1 MTSRIMNDK
10 KKERQPK
17 LLAPYPSYIH
27 IYADKIRNGDI
38 IVGRYIKQGLRRFLD
53 DFENPELK
61 IDLAESNKRIRF
73 IQNECKL
80 YEAPFSGK
88 PFKLELFQK
97 AIIESIYAIKRWN
110 PEAQF
115 GAGGWVRKYQDV
127 LIVIA
132 RKNGKA
138 LDIETPIP
146 TPDGW
151 RKMKDLDVGDTVYAV
166 DGTPSKIMRVSDIK
180 YGHKCY
186 EVTFEDGEKIT
197 ADAEHIWTVQTKD
210 SRRCIKYRRENKLKR
225 RTTAAVKPNGD
236 LDITTEQMLA
246 DYKHTRR
253 DGKGTEYKYRVPMQ
267 SPLQHEAK
275 DLPIAPYALGLWLGD
290 GESEGGRICVSDEDL
305 PAEMEALREVGE
317 NPLKPHRD
325 KTVIRFS
332 ISMLAPR
339 LRELGL
345 INNKHIP
352 EIYLQSSVSQ
362 RYELLKGLMDTD
374 GTCSKA
380 GQCEFTQKS
389 RKVTAG
395 LVELLSSLGIK
406 STVHTKVPTCNGK
419 PCDMVY
425 RVQFFVSKEKPCFKL
440 ARKAARLKETLAARM
455 RYKSIV
461 DIKPVDS
468 VPVKCIGID
477 HPSHL
482 YLAGRHMTPTHN
494 TPLVSAIALSEF
506 MCGEMGTKIL
516 YGSNDFEQADLA
528 FSATDAMR
536 EESPSMAKRTRRN
549 QKGIFFGNPK
559 HRKTKGKFSYQ
570 NKGSIRKI
578 SAKGKNKE
586 GRNIKVGVIDEV
598 HEMEDDHLV
607 MPIQQALSTQD
618 EPLYFEI
625 TTEGFTEDGYLDH
638 RLAEAQKVLDGEMDR
653 PDWSIWWYSQ
663 DSEEEVWQDEQSW
676 QKSNPG
682 IGVIKKWS
690 YLRKQVE
697 EAKTNPSRRAF
708 VLAKD
713 FNIKQ
718 NSSAAWLDEATITNT
733 EMFDPESLR
742 GQYYIGGLDFAETTD
757 LCSARAMFENPET
770 HKKYTMQ
777 MYFIPESK
785 ADAILDDD
793 SQLNPERKNY
803 REWEKQG
810 LVVICPGAEV
820 DAELVAG
827 WFVALYEHY
836 GMMPYKIGYDNWH
849 SKDFQEIIADNF
861 GKEVLERIGM
871 DFMSLSGP
879 MRSLESDLGRNVLVY
894 NNNEIDRW
902 CLSNTGYKTNNIG
915 LIMPVKKYGTSKNR
929 IDGTLSDIICY
940 ATFNRYRSLYRDAQ
954 RMR

>member
-1 MTSRIMNDK
+1 MNSMTTSKARG
-10 KKERQPK
+10 ERKPR
-17 LLAPYPSYIH
+17 LLAPYPSYLH
-27 IYADKIRNGDI
+27 LYAEQIRSGKIIAGQR
-38 IVGRYIKQGLRRFLD
+38 IKQAVRRFLKDFD
-53 DFENPELK
+53 DPELR
-61 IDLAESNKRIRF
+61 IELSESDKRIRF
-73 IQNECKL
+73 IEHECKL
-80 YEAPFSGK
+80 YEAPFSGR

-97 AIIESIYAIKRWN
+97 AIIESIYAIKKWN
-110 PEAQF
+110 PEARF
-115 GAGGWVRKYQDV
+115 GKGGWVRKYQDV

-132 RKNGKA
+132 RKNGK
-138 LDIETPIP
+138 
-146 TPDGW
+146 
-151 RKMKDLDVGDTVYAV
+151 
-166 DGTPSKIMRVSDIK
+166 
-180 YGHKCY
+180 
-186 EVTFEDGEKIT
+186 
-197 ADAEHIWTVQTKD
+197 
-210 SRRCIKYRRENKLKR
+210 
-225 RTTAAVKPNGD
+225 
-236 LDITTEQMLA
+236 
-246 DYKHTRR
+246 
-253 DGKGTEYKYRVPMQ
+253 
-267 SPLQHEAK
+267 
-275 DLPIAPYALGLWLGD
+275 
-290 GESEGGRICVSDEDL
+290 
-305 PAEMEALREVGE
+305 
-317 NPLKPHRD
+317 
-325 KTVIRFS
+325 
-332 ISMLAPR
+332 
-339 LRELGL
+339 
-345 INNKHIP
+345 
-352 EIYLQSSVSQ
+352 
-362 RYELLKGLMDTD
+362 
-374 GTCSKA
+374 
-380 GQCEFTQKS
+380 
-389 RKVTAG
+389 
-395 LVELLSSLGIK
+395 
-406 STVHTKVPTCNGK
+406 
-419 PCDMVY
+419 
-425 RVQFFVSKEKPCFKL
+425 
-440 ARKAARLKETLAARM
+440 
-455 RYKSIV
+455 
-461 DIKPVDS
+461 
-468 VPVKCIGID
+468 
-477 HPSHL
+477 
-482 YLAGRHMTPTHN
+482 
-494 TPLVSAIALSEF
+494 TPLVAAVSLSEF

-559 HRKTKGKFSYQ
+559 HRKTKGKYSYQ

-586 GRNIKVGVIDEV
+586 GRNIKVGVVDEV

-638 RLAEAQKVLDGEMDR
+638 RLADAQKVLDGELDR
-653 PDWSIWWYSQ
+653 PDWAIWWYSQ
-663 DSEEEVWQDEQSW
+663 DSEEEVWQDESSW

-697 EAKTNPSRRAF
+697 EAKSNPSQRAF

-718 NSSAAWLDEATITNT
+718 NSSAAWLDEATITNPET
-733 EMFDPESLR
+733 FEPEMLR

-757 LCSARAMFENPET
+757 LCSARALFEDQQT
-770 HKKYTMQ
+770 KKKYTLQ
-777 MYFIPESK
+777 MYFIPEAK

-810 LVVICPGAEV
+810 FVVICPGAEV
-820 DAELVAG
+820 DAELVAD
-827 WFVALYEHY
+827 WFVDLYEHY

-879 MRSLESDLGRNVLVY
+879 MRSLESDLARNVLVY

-954 RMR
+954 KMR

>member
-1 MTSRIMNDK
+1 MSKAGRK
-10 KKERQPK
+10 KPDEKRPR
-17 LLAPYPSYIH
+17 LLAPYRSYLH
-27 IYADKIRNGDI
+27 LYDEKIKSGQ
-38 IVGRYIKQGLRRFLD
+38 IVAGTHIKQGIQRFLD
-53 DFENPELK
+53 DFDNPELR
-61 IDLAESNKRIRF
+61 IDLSESDKRIRF
-73 IQNECKL
+73 IENECKL
-80 YEAPFSGK
+80 YEAPFSGR
-88 PFKLELFQK
+88 PFRLELFQK
-97 AIIESIYAIKRWN
+97 AIIESIYAIKKWN
-110 PEAQF
+110 PEANF
-115 GAGGWVRKYQDV
+115 GKGGWVRKYQDV
-127 LIVIA
+127 LILIA
-132 RKNGKA
+132 RKNGK
-138 LDIETPIP
+138 
-146 TPDGW
+146 
-151 RKMKDLDVGDTVYAV
+151 
-166 DGTPSKIMRVSDIK
+166 
-180 YGHKCY
+180 
-186 EVTFEDGEKIT
+186 
-197 ADAEHIWTVQTKD
+197 
-210 SRRCIKYRRENKLKR
+210 
-225 RTTAAVKPNGD
+225 
-236 LDITTEQMLA
+236 
-246 DYKHTRR
+246 
-253 DGKGTEYKYRVPMQ
+253 
-267 SPLQHEAK
+267 
-275 DLPIAPYALGLWLGD
+275 
-290 GESEGGRICVSDEDL
+290 
-305 PAEMEALREVGE
+305 
-317 NPLKPHRD
+317 
-325 KTVIRFS
+325 
-332 ISMLAPR
+332 
-339 LRELGL
+339 
-345 INNKHIP
+345 
-352 EIYLQSSVSQ
+352 
-362 RYELLKGLMDTD
+362 
-374 GTCSKA
+374 
-380 GQCEFTQKS
+380 
-389 RKVTAG
+389 
-395 LVELLSSLGIK
+395 
-406 STVHTKVPTCNGK
+406 
-419 PCDMVY
+419 
-425 RVQFFVSKEKPCFKL
+425 
-440 ARKAARLKETLAARM
+440 
-455 RYKSIV
+455 
-461 DIKPVDS
+461 
-468 VPVKCIGID
+468 
-477 HPSHL
+477 
-482 YLAGRHMTPTHN
+482 
-494 TPLVSAIALSEF
+494 TPLVAAISLSEF

-559 HRKTKGKFSYQ
+559 HRKTKGKYSYQ

-578 SAKGKNKE
+578 SANGKNKE
-586 GRNIKVGVIDEV
+586 GRNIKVGVVDEV
-598 HEMEDDHLV
+598 HEMEDDHLI

-638 RLAEAQKVLDGEMDR
+638 RLADAQKVLDGELDR
-653 PDWSIWWYSQ
+653 PDWAIWWYSQ
-663 DSEEEVWQDEQSW
+663 DSEEEVWQDEKSW

-697 EAKTNPSRRAF
+697 EAKSNPSQRAF

-718 NSSAAWLDEATITNT
+718 NSSAAWLDEATIVNAET
-733 EMFDPESLR
+733 FDPEMLR

-757 LCSARAMFENPET
+757 LCSARALFEDQQT
-770 HKKYTMQ
+770 KKKYTLQ
-777 MYFIPESK
+777 MYFIPEAK

-827 WFVALYEHY
+827 WFVDLYEHY

-954 RMR
+954 KMR

>member
-1 MTSRIMNDK
+1 MSKPRGEKSDK
-10 KKERQPK
+10 KRPR
-17 LLAPYPSYIH
+17 LLAPYRSYLH
-27 IYADKIRNGDI
+27 LYAEKIKSGQI
-38 IVGRYIKQGLRRFLD
+38 IAGTHIKQGVRRFLNDFD
-53 DFENPELK
+53 DPELR
-61 IDLAESNKRIRF
+61 IDLSESDKRIRF
-73 IQNECKL
+73 IENECKL
-80 YEAPFSGK
+80 YEAPFSGR
-88 PFKLELFQK
+88 PFRLELFQK
-97 AIIESIYAIKRWN
+97 AIIESIYAIKKWN
-110 PEAQF
+110 PEANF
-115 GAGGWVRKYQDV
+115 GKGGWVRKYQDV
-127 LIVIA
+127 LILIA
-132 RKNGKA
+132 RKNGK
-138 LDIETPIP
+138 
-146 TPDGW
+146 
-151 RKMKDLDVGDTVYAV
+151 
-166 DGTPSKIMRVSDIK
+166 
-180 YGHKCY
+180 
-186 EVTFEDGEKIT
+186 
-197 ADAEHIWTVQTKD
+197 
-210 SRRCIKYRRENKLKR
+210 
-225 RTTAAVKPNGD
+225 
-236 LDITTEQMLA
+236 
-246 DYKHTRR
+246 
-253 DGKGTEYKYRVPMQ
+253 
-267 SPLQHEAK
+267 
-275 DLPIAPYALGLWLGD
+275 
-290 GESEGGRICVSDEDL
+290 
-305 PAEMEALREVGE
+305 
-317 NPLKPHRD
+317 
-325 KTVIRFS
+325 
-332 ISMLAPR
+332 
-339 LRELGL
+339 
-345 INNKHIP
+345 
-352 EIYLQSSVSQ
+352 
-362 RYELLKGLMDTD
+362 
-374 GTCSKA
+374 
-380 GQCEFTQKS
+380 
-389 RKVTAG
+389 
-395 LVELLSSLGIK
+395 
-406 STVHTKVPTCNGK
+406 
-419 PCDMVY
+419 
-425 RVQFFVSKEKPCFKL
+425 
-440 ARKAARLKETLAARM
+440 
-455 RYKSIV
+455 
-461 DIKPVDS
+461 
-468 VPVKCIGID
+468 
-477 HPSHL
+477 
-482 YLAGRHMTPTHN
+482 
-494 TPLVSAIALSEF
+494 TPLVAAISLSEF

-559 HRKTKGKFSYQ
+559 HRKTKGKYSYQ

-578 SAKGKNKE
+578 SANGKNKE
-586 GRNIKVGVIDEV
+586 GRNIKVGVVDEV
-598 HEMEDDHLV
+598 HEMEDDHLI

-638 RLAEAQKVLDGEMDR
+638 RLADAQKVLDGELDR
-653 PDWSIWWYSQ
+653 PDWAIWWYSQ
-663 DSEEEVWQDEQSW
+663 DSEEEVWQDEKSW

-697 EAKTNPSRRAF
+697 EAKSNPSQRAF

-718 NSSAAWLDEATITNT
+718 NSSAAWLDEATIINT
-733 EMFDPESLR
+733 ETFNPETLR

-757 LCSARAMFENPET
+757 LCSARALFEDQQT
-770 HKKYTMQ
+770 KKKYTLQ
-777 MYFIPESK
+777 MYFIPEAK

-827 WFVALYEHY
+827 WFVDLYEHY

-954 RMR
+954 KMR

>member
-1 MTSRIMNDK
+1 MSKPDK
-10 KKERQPK
+10 KRPR
-17 LLAPYPSYIH
+17 LLAPYRSYLH
-27 IYADKIRNGDI
+27 LYAEKIKSGQI
-38 IVGRYIKQGLRRFLD
+38 IAGTHIKQGIRRFLD
-53 DFENPELK
+53 DFDNPELR
-61 IDLAESNKRIRF
+61 IDLSESDKRIRF
-73 IQNECKL
+73 IENECKL
-80 YEAPFSGK
+80 YEAPFSGR
-88 PFKLELFQK
+88 PFRLELFQK
-97 AIIESIYAIKRWN
+97 AIIESIYAIKKWN
-110 PEAQF
+110 PEANF
-115 GAGGWVRKYQDV
+115 GKGGWARKYQNV
-127 LIVIA
+127 LILMT
-132 RKNGKA
+132 RKNGK
-138 LDIETPIP
+138 
-146 TPDGW
+146 
-151 RKMKDLDVGDTVYAV
+151 
-166 DGTPSKIMRVSDIK
+166 
-180 YGHKCY
+180 
-186 EVTFEDGEKIT
+186 
-197 ADAEHIWTVQTKD
+197 
-210 SRRCIKYRRENKLKR
+210 
-225 RTTAAVKPNGD
+225 
-236 LDITTEQMLA
+236 
-246 DYKHTRR
+246 
-253 DGKGTEYKYRVPMQ
+253 
-267 SPLQHEAK
+267 
-275 DLPIAPYALGLWLGD
+275 
-290 GESEGGRICVSDEDL
+290 
-305 PAEMEALREVGE
+305 
-317 NPLKPHRD
+317 
-325 KTVIRFS
+325 
-332 ISMLAPR
+332 
-339 LRELGL
+339 
-345 INNKHIP
+345 
-352 EIYLQSSVSQ
+352 
-362 RYELLKGLMDTD
+362 
-374 GTCSKA
+374 
-380 GQCEFTQKS
+380 
-389 RKVTAG
+389 
-395 LVELLSSLGIK
+395 
-406 STVHTKVPTCNGK
+406 
-419 PCDMVY
+419 
-425 RVQFFVSKEKPCFKL
+425 
-440 ARKAARLKETLAARM
+440 
-455 RYKSIV
+455 
-461 DIKPVDS
+461 
-468 VPVKCIGID
+468 
-477 HPSHL
+477 
-482 YLAGRHMTPTHN
+482 
-494 TPLVSAIALSEF
+494 TPLVAAISLSEF

-559 HRKTKGKFSYQ
+559 HRKTKGKYSYQ

-578 SAKGKNKE
+578 SANGKNKE
-586 GRNIKVGVIDEV
+586 GRNIKVGVVDEV
-598 HEMEDDHLV
+598 HEMEDDHLI

-638 RLAEAQKVLDGEMDR
+638 RLADAQKVLDGELDR
-653 PDWSIWWYSQ
+653 PDWAIWWYSQ
-663 DSEEEVWQDEQSW
+663 DSEEEVWQDEKSW

-697 EAKTNPSRRAF
+697 EAKSNPSQRAF

-718 NSSAAWLDEATITNT
+718 NSSAAWLDEATIANT
-733 EMFDPESLR
+733 ETFDPEMLR

-757 LCSARAMFENPET
+757 LCSARALFEDQQT
-770 HKKYTMQ
+770 KKKYTLQ
-777 MYFIPESK
+777 MYFIPEAK

-827 WFVALYEHY
+827 WFVDLYEHY

-954 RMR
+954 KMR

>member
-1 MTSRIMNDK
+1 MNSMTTSKARG
-10 KKERQPK
+10 ERKPR
-17 LLAPYPSYIH
+17 LLAPYPSYLH
-27 IYADKIRNGDI
+27 LYAEQIRSGKIIAGQR
-38 IVGRYIKQGLRRFLD
+38 IKQAVRRFLKDFD
-53 DFENPELK
+53 DPELR
-61 IDLAESNKRIRF
+61 IELSESDKRIRF
-73 IQNECKL
+73 IEHECKL
-80 YEAPFSGK
+80 YEAPFSGR

-97 AIIESIYAIKRWN
+97 AIIESIYAIKKWN
-110 PEAQF
+110 PEARF
-115 GAGGWVRKYQDV
+115 GKGGWVRKYQDV

-132 RKNGKA
+132 RKNGK
-138 LDIETPIP
+138 
-146 TPDGW
+146 
-151 RKMKDLDVGDTVYAV
+151 
-166 DGTPSKIMRVSDIK
+166 
-180 YGHKCY
+180 
-186 EVTFEDGEKIT
+186 
-197 ADAEHIWTVQTKD
+197 
-210 SRRCIKYRRENKLKR
+210 
-225 RTTAAVKPNGD
+225 
-236 LDITTEQMLA
+236 
-246 DYKHTRR
+246 
-253 DGKGTEYKYRVPMQ
+253 
-267 SPLQHEAK
+267 
-275 DLPIAPYALGLWLGD
+275 
-290 GESEGGRICVSDEDL
+290 
-305 PAEMEALREVGE
+305 
-317 NPLKPHRD
+317 
-325 KTVIRFS
+325 
-332 ISMLAPR
+332 
-339 LRELGL
+339 
-345 INNKHIP
+345 
-352 EIYLQSSVSQ
+352 
-362 RYELLKGLMDTD
+362 
-374 GTCSKA
+374 
-380 GQCEFTQKS
+380 
-389 RKVTAG
+389 
-395 LVELLSSLGIK
+395 
-406 STVHTKVPTCNGK
+406 
-419 PCDMVY
+419 
-425 RVQFFVSKEKPCFKL
+425 
-440 ARKAARLKETLAARM
+440 
-455 RYKSIV
+455 
-461 DIKPVDS
+461 
-468 VPVKCIGID
+468 
-477 HPSHL
+477 
-482 YLAGRHMTPTHN
+482 
-494 TPLVSAIALSEF
+494 TPLVAAVSLSEF

-559 HRKTKGKFSYQ
+559 HRKTKGKYSYQ

-586 GRNIKVGVIDEV
+586 GRNIKVGVVDEV

-638 RLAEAQKVLDGEMDR
+638 RLADAQKVLDGELDR
-653 PDWSIWWYSQ
+653 PDWAIWWYSQ
-663 DSEEEVWQDEQSW
+663 DSEEEVWQDESSW

-697 EAKTNPSRRAF
+697 EAKSNPSQRAF

-718 NSSAAWLDEATITNT
+718 NSSAAWLDEATITNPET
-733 EMFDPESLR
+733 FEPEMLR

-757 LCSARAMFENPET
+757 LCSARALFEDQQT
-770 HKKYTMQ
+770 KKKYTLQ
-777 MYFIPESK
+777 MYFIPEAK

-810 LVVICPGAEV
+810 FVVICPGAEV

-827 WFVALYEHY
+827 WFVDLYEHY

-879 MRSLESDLGRNVLVY
+879 MRSLESDLARSVLVY

-954 RMR
+954 KMR

>member
-1 MTSRIMNDK
+1 MSKPRDGKPDK
-10 KKERQPK
+10 KRPR
-17 LLAPYPSYIH
+17 LLAPYRSYLH
-27 IYADKIRNGDI
+27 LYAEKIKSGQI
-38 IVGRYIKQGLRRFLD
+38 IAGTHIKQGIRRFLD
-53 DFENPELK
+53 DFDNPELR
-61 IDLAESNKRIRF
+61 IDLSESDKRIRF
-73 IQNECKL
+73 IEHECKL
-80 YEAPFSGK
+80 YEAPFSGR
-88 PFKLELFQK
+88 PFRLELFQK
-97 AIIESIYAIKRWN
+97 AIIESIYAIKKWN
-110 PEAQF
+110 PEANF
-115 GAGGWVRKYQDV
+115 GKGGWVRKYQDV
-127 LIVIA
+127 LILIA
-132 RKNGKA
+132 RKNGK
-138 LDIETPIP
+138 
-146 TPDGW
+146 
-151 RKMKDLDVGDTVYAV
+151 
-166 DGTPSKIMRVSDIK
+166 
-180 YGHKCY
+180 
-186 EVTFEDGEKIT
+186 
-197 ADAEHIWTVQTKD
+197 
-210 SRRCIKYRRENKLKR
+210 
-225 RTTAAVKPNGD
+225 
-236 LDITTEQMLA
+236 
-246 DYKHTRR
+246 
-253 DGKGTEYKYRVPMQ
+253 
-267 SPLQHEAK
+267 
-275 DLPIAPYALGLWLGD
+275 
-290 GESEGGRICVSDEDL
+290 
-305 PAEMEALREVGE
+305 
-317 NPLKPHRD
+317 
-325 KTVIRFS
+325 
-332 ISMLAPR
+332 
-339 LRELGL
+339 
-345 INNKHIP
+345 
-352 EIYLQSSVSQ
+352 
-362 RYELLKGLMDTD
+362 
-374 GTCSKA
+374 
-380 GQCEFTQKS
+380 
-389 RKVTAG
+389 
-395 LVELLSSLGIK
+395 
-406 STVHTKVPTCNGK
+406 
-419 PCDMVY
+419 
-425 RVQFFVSKEKPCFKL
+425 
-440 ARKAARLKETLAARM
+440 
-455 RYKSIV
+455 
-461 DIKPVDS
+461 
-468 VPVKCIGID
+468 
-477 HPSHL
+477 
-482 YLAGRHMTPTHN
+482 
-494 TPLVSAIALSEF
+494 TPLVAAISLSEF

-559 HRKTKGKFSYQ
+559 HRKTKGKYSYQ

-578 SAKGKNKE
+578 SANGKNKE
-586 GRNIKVGVIDEV
+586 GRNIKVGVVDEV
-598 HEMEDDHLV
+598 HEMEDDHLI

-638 RLAEAQKVLDGEMDR
+638 RLADAQKVLDGELDR
-653 PDWSIWWYSQ
+653 PDWAIWWYSQ
-663 DSEEEVWQDEQSW
+663 DSEEEVWQDERSW

-697 EAKTNPSRRAF
+697 EAKSNPSQRAF

-718 NSSAAWLDEATITNT
+718 NSSAAWLDEATIANT
-733 EMFDPESLR
+733 ETFDPEMLR

-757 LCSARAMFENPET
+757 LCSARALFEDQQT
-770 HKKYTMQ
+770 RKKYTLQ
-777 MYFIPESK
+777 MYFIPEAK

-827 WFVALYEHY
+827 WFVDLYEHY

-954 RMR
+954 KMR

>member
-1 MTSRIMNDK
+1 MSKPRGK
-10 KKERQPK
+10 KPDEKRPR
-17 LLAPYPSYIH
+17 LLAPYRSYLH
-27 IYADKIRNGDI
+27 LYAEKIKSGK
-38 IVGRYIKQGLRRFLD
+38 IVAGTHIKQGIRRFLD
-53 DFENPELK
+53 DFDNPELR
-61 IDLAESNKRIRF
+61 IDLSESDKRIRF
-73 IQNECKL
+73 IEHECKL
-80 YEAPFSGK
+80 YEAPFSGR

-97 AIIESIYAIKRWN
+97 AIIESIYAIKKWN
-110 PEAQF
+110 PEANF
-115 GAGGWVRKYQDV
+115 GKGGWVRKYQDV
-127 LIVIA
+127 LILIA
-132 RKNGKA
+132 RKNGK
-138 LDIETPIP
+138 
-146 TPDGW
+146 
-151 RKMKDLDVGDTVYAV
+151 
-166 DGTPSKIMRVSDIK
+166 
-180 YGHKCY
+180 
-186 EVTFEDGEKIT
+186 
-197 ADAEHIWTVQTKD
+197 
-210 SRRCIKYRRENKLKR
+210 
-225 RTTAAVKPNGD
+225 
-236 LDITTEQMLA
+236 
-246 DYKHTRR
+246 
-253 DGKGTEYKYRVPMQ
+253 
-267 SPLQHEAK
+267 
-275 DLPIAPYALGLWLGD
+275 
-290 GESEGGRICVSDEDL
+290 
-305 PAEMEALREVGE
+305 
-317 NPLKPHRD
+317 
-325 KTVIRFS
+325 
-332 ISMLAPR
+332 
-339 LRELGL
+339 
-345 INNKHIP
+345 
-352 EIYLQSSVSQ
+352 
-362 RYELLKGLMDTD
+362 
-374 GTCSKA
+374 
-380 GQCEFTQKS
+380 
-389 RKVTAG
+389 
-395 LVELLSSLGIK
+395 
-406 STVHTKVPTCNGK
+406 
-419 PCDMVY
+419 
-425 RVQFFVSKEKPCFKL
+425 
-440 ARKAARLKETLAARM
+440 
-455 RYKSIV
+455 
-461 DIKPVDS
+461 
-468 VPVKCIGID
+468 
-477 HPSHL
+477 
-482 YLAGRHMTPTHN
+482 
-494 TPLVSAIALSEF
+494 TPLVAAISLSEF

-559 HRKTKGKFSYQ
+559 HRKTKGKYSYQ

-578 SAKGKNKE
+578 SANGKNKE
-586 GRNIKVGVIDEV
+586 GRNIKVGVVDEV
-598 HEMEDDHLV
+598 HEMEDDHLI

-638 RLAEAQKVLDGEMDR
+638 RLADAQKVLDGELDR
-653 PDWSIWWYSQ
+653 PDWAIWWYSQ
-663 DSEEEVWQDEQSW
+663 DSEEEVWQDEKSW

-697 EAKTNPSRRAF
+697 EAKSNPSQRAF

-733 EMFDPESLR
+733 EIFDPEMLR

-757 LCSARAMFENPET
+757 LCSARALFEDPQT
-770 HKKYTMQ
+770 KKKYTLQ
-777 MYFIPESK
+777 MYFIPEAK

-827 WFVALYEHY
+827 WFVDLYEHY

-861 GKEVLERIGM
+861 GREVLERIGM

-954 RMR
+954 KMR

>member
-1 MTSRIMNDK
+1 MSKPRGEKPDK
-10 KKERQPK
+10 KRPR
-17 LLAPYPSYIH
+17 LLAPYRSYLH
-27 IYADKIRNGDI
+27 LYAEKIKSGQI
-38 IVGRYIKQGLRRFLD
+38 IAGTHIKQGVRRFLN
-53 DFENPELK
+53 DFDNPELR
-61 IDLAESNKRIRF
+61 IDLSESDKRIRF
-73 IQNECKL
+73 IEHECKL
-80 YEAPFSGK
+80 YEAPFSGR
-88 PFKLELFQK
+88 PFRLELFQK
-97 AIIESIYAIKRWN
+97 AIIESIYAIKKWN
-110 PEAQF
+110 PEANF
-115 GAGGWVRKYQDV
+115 GKGGWVRKYQDV
-127 LIVIA
+127 LILIA
-132 RKNGKA
+132 RKNGK
-138 LDIETPIP
+138 
-146 TPDGW
+146 
-151 RKMKDLDVGDTVYAV
+151 
-166 DGTPSKIMRVSDIK
+166 
-180 YGHKCY
+180 
-186 EVTFEDGEKIT
+186 
-197 ADAEHIWTVQTKD
+197 
-210 SRRCIKYRRENKLKR
+210 
-225 RTTAAVKPNGD
+225 
-236 LDITTEQMLA
+236 
-246 DYKHTRR
+246 
-253 DGKGTEYKYRVPMQ
+253 
-267 SPLQHEAK
+267 
-275 DLPIAPYALGLWLGD
+275 
-290 GESEGGRICVSDEDL
+290 
-305 PAEMEALREVGE
+305 
-317 NPLKPHRD
+317 
-325 KTVIRFS
+325 
-332 ISMLAPR
+332 
-339 LRELGL
+339 
-345 INNKHIP
+345 
-352 EIYLQSSVSQ
+352 
-362 RYELLKGLMDTD
+362 
-374 GTCSKA
+374 
-380 GQCEFTQKS
+380 
-389 RKVTAG
+389 
-395 LVELLSSLGIK
+395 
-406 STVHTKVPTCNGK
+406 
-419 PCDMVY
+419 
-425 RVQFFVSKEKPCFKL
+425 
-440 ARKAARLKETLAARM
+440 
-455 RYKSIV
+455 
-461 DIKPVDS
+461 
-468 VPVKCIGID
+468 
-477 HPSHL
+477 
-482 YLAGRHMTPTHN
+482 
-494 TPLVSAIALSEF
+494 TPLVAAISLSEF

-559 HRKTKGKFSYQ
+559 HRKTKGKYSYQ

-578 SAKGKNKE
+578 SANGKNKE
-586 GRNIKVGVIDEV
+586 GRNIKVGVVDEV
-598 HEMEDDHLV
+598 HEMEDDHLI

-638 RLAEAQKVLDGEMDR
+638 RLADAQKVLDGELDR
-653 PDWSIWWYSQ
+653 PDWAIWWYSQ
-663 DSEEEVWQDEQSW
+663 DSEEEVWQDEKSW

-697 EAKTNPSRRAF
+697 EAKSNPSQRAF

-718 NSSAAWLDEATITNT
+718 NSSAAWLDEATIANT
-733 EMFDPESLR
+733 ETFDPEMLR

-757 LCSARAMFENPET
+757 LCSARALFEDQQT
-770 HKKYTMQ
+770 RKKYTLQ
-777 MYFIPESK
+777 MYFIPEAK

-827 WFVALYEHY
+827 WFVGLYEHY

-954 RMR
+954 KMR

>member
-1 MTSRIMNDK
+1 MSKPRGEKPEK
-10 KKERQPK
+10 KLPR
-17 LLAPYPSYIH
+17 LLAPYRSYLH
-27 IYADKIRNGDI
+27 LYAEKIKSGQ
-38 IVGRYIKQGLRRFLD
+38 IVAGTHIKQGIRRFLNDFD
-53 DFENPELK
+53 DPELR
-61 IDLAESNKRIRF
+61 IDLSESDKRIRF
-73 IQNECKL
+73 IENECKL
-80 YEAPFSGK
+80 YEAPFSGR
-88 PFKLELFQK
+88 PFRLELFQK
-97 AIIESIYAIKRWN
+97 AIIESIYAIKKWN
-110 PEAQF
+110 PEANF
-115 GAGGWVRKYQDV
+115 GKGGWVRKYQDV
-127 LIVIA
+127 LILIA
-132 RKNGKA
+132 RKNGK
-138 LDIETPIP
+138 
-146 TPDGW
+146 
-151 RKMKDLDVGDTVYAV
+151 
-166 DGTPSKIMRVSDIK
+166 
-180 YGHKCY
+180 
-186 EVTFEDGEKIT
+186 
-197 ADAEHIWTVQTKD
+197 
-210 SRRCIKYRRENKLKR
+210 
-225 RTTAAVKPNGD
+225 
-236 LDITTEQMLA
+236 
-246 DYKHTRR
+246 
-253 DGKGTEYKYRVPMQ
+253 
-267 SPLQHEAK
+267 
-275 DLPIAPYALGLWLGD
+275 
-290 GESEGGRICVSDEDL
+290 
-305 PAEMEALREVGE
+305 
-317 NPLKPHRD
+317 
-325 KTVIRFS
+325 
-332 ISMLAPR
+332 
-339 LRELGL
+339 
-345 INNKHIP
+345 
-352 EIYLQSSVSQ
+352 
-362 RYELLKGLMDTD
+362 
-374 GTCSKA
+374 
-380 GQCEFTQKS
+380 
-389 RKVTAG
+389 
-395 LVELLSSLGIK
+395 
-406 STVHTKVPTCNGK
+406 
-419 PCDMVY
+419 
-425 RVQFFVSKEKPCFKL
+425 
-440 ARKAARLKETLAARM
+440 
-455 RYKSIV
+455 
-461 DIKPVDS
+461 
-468 VPVKCIGID
+468 
-477 HPSHL
+477 
-482 YLAGRHMTPTHN
+482 
-494 TPLVSAIALSEF
+494 TPLVAAISLSEF

-559 HRKTKGKFSYQ
+559 HRKTKGKYSYQ

-578 SAKGKNKE
+578 SANGKNKE
-586 GRNIKVGVIDEV
+586 GRNIKVGVVDEV
-598 HEMEDDHLV
+598 HEMEDDHLI

-638 RLAEAQKVLDGEMDR
+638 RLADAQKVLDGELDR
-653 PDWSIWWYSQ
+653 PDWAIWWYSQ
-663 DSEEEVWQDEQSW
+663 DSEEEVWQDERSW

-697 EAKTNPSRRAF
+697 EAKSNPSQRAF

-718 NSSAAWLDEATITNT
+718 NSSAAWLDEATIANT
-733 EMFDPESLR
+733 ETFDPEMLR

-757 LCSARAMFENPET
+757 LCSARALFEDQQT
-770 HKKYTMQ
+770 RKKYTLQ
-777 MYFIPESK
+777 MYFIPEAK

-827 WFVALYEHY
+827 WFVDLYEHY

-954 RMR
+954 KMR

>member
-1 MTSRIMNDK
+1 MSKAGRK
-10 KKERQPK
+10 KPDEKRPR
-17 LLAPYPSYIH
+17 LLAPYRSYLH
-27 IYADKIRNGDI
+27 LYDEKIKSGQ
-38 IVGRYIKQGLRRFLD
+38 IVAGTHIKQGIQRFLD
-53 DFENPELK
+53 DFDNPELR
-61 IDLAESNKRIRF
+61 IDLSESDKRIRF
-73 IQNECKL
+73 IENECKL
-80 YEAPFSGK
+80 YEAPFSGR
-88 PFKLELFQK
+88 PFRLELFQK
-97 AIIESIYAIKRWN
+97 AIIESIYAIKKWN
-110 PEAQF
+110 PEANF
-115 GAGGWVRKYQDV
+115 GKGGWVRKYQDV
-127 LIVIA
+127 LILIA
-132 RKNGKA
+132 RKNGK
-138 LDIETPIP
+138 
-146 TPDGW
+146 
-151 RKMKDLDVGDTVYAV
+151 
-166 DGTPSKIMRVSDIK
+166 
-180 YGHKCY
+180 
-186 EVTFEDGEKIT
+186 
-197 ADAEHIWTVQTKD
+197 
-210 SRRCIKYRRENKLKR
+210 
-225 RTTAAVKPNGD
+225 
-236 LDITTEQMLA
+236 
-246 DYKHTRR
+246 
-253 DGKGTEYKYRVPMQ
+253 
-267 SPLQHEAK
+267 
-275 DLPIAPYALGLWLGD
+275 
-290 GESEGGRICVSDEDL
+290 
-305 PAEMEALREVGE
+305 
-317 NPLKPHRD
+317 
-325 KTVIRFS
+325 
-332 ISMLAPR
+332 
-339 LRELGL
+339 
-345 INNKHIP
+345 
-352 EIYLQSSVSQ
+352 
-362 RYELLKGLMDTD
+362 
-374 GTCSKA
+374 
-380 GQCEFTQKS
+380 
-389 RKVTAG
+389 
-395 LVELLSSLGIK
+395 
-406 STVHTKVPTCNGK
+406 
-419 PCDMVY
+419 
-425 RVQFFVSKEKPCFKL
+425 
-440 ARKAARLKETLAARM
+440 
-455 RYKSIV
+455 
-461 DIKPVDS
+461 
-468 VPVKCIGID
+468 
-477 HPSHL
+477 
-482 YLAGRHMTPTHN
+482 
-494 TPLVSAIALSEF
+494 TPLVAAISLSEF

-559 HRKTKGKFSYQ
+559 HRKTKGKYSYQ

-578 SAKGKNKE
+578 SANGKNKE
-586 GRNIKVGVIDEV
+586 GRNIKVGVVDEV
-598 HEMEDDHLV
+598 HEMEDDHLI

-638 RLAEAQKVLDGEMDR
+638 RLADAQKVLDGELDR
-653 PDWSIWWYSQ
+653 PDWAIWWYSQ
-663 DSEEEVWQDEQSW
+663 DSEEEVWQDEKSW

-697 EAKTNPSRRAF
+697 EAKSNPSQRAF

-718 NSSAAWLDEATITNT
+718 NSSAAWLDEATIANT
-733 EMFDPESLR
+733 ETFDPEMLR

-757 LCSARAMFENPET
+757 LCSARALFEDQQT
-770 HKKYTMQ
+770 KKKYTLQ
-777 MYFIPESK
+777 MYFIPEAK

-827 WFVALYEHY
+827 WFVDLYEHY

-954 RMR
+954 KMR

>member
-1 MTSRIMNDK
+1 MTMMTSTSMSKPRDGKLDK
-10 KKERQPK
+10 KRPR
-17 LLAPYPSYIH
+17 LLAPYRSYLH
-27 IYADKIRNGDI
+27 LYAEKIKSGQI
-38 IVGRYIKQGLRRFLD
+38 IAGTHIKQGIRRFLNDFD
-53 DFENPELK
+53 DPELR
-61 IDLAESNKRIRF
+61 IDLSESDKRIRF
-73 IQNECKL
+73 IEHECKL
-80 YEAPFSGK
+80 YEAPFSGR
-88 PFKLELFQK
+88 PFRLELFQK
-97 AIIESIYAIKRWN
+97 AIIESIYAIKKWN
-110 PEAQF
+110 PEANF
-115 GAGGWVRKYQDV
+115 GKGGWVRKYQDV
-127 LIVIA
+127 LILIA
-132 RKNGKA
+132 RKNGK
-138 LDIETPIP
+138 
-146 TPDGW
+146 
-151 RKMKDLDVGDTVYAV
+151 
-166 DGTPSKIMRVSDIK
+166 
-180 YGHKCY
+180 
-186 EVTFEDGEKIT
+186 
-197 ADAEHIWTVQTKD
+197 
-210 SRRCIKYRRENKLKR
+210 
-225 RTTAAVKPNGD
+225 
-236 LDITTEQMLA
+236 
-246 DYKHTRR
+246 
-253 DGKGTEYKYRVPMQ
+253 
-267 SPLQHEAK
+267 
-275 DLPIAPYALGLWLGD
+275 
-290 GESEGGRICVSDEDL
+290 
-305 PAEMEALREVGE
+305 
-317 NPLKPHRD
+317 
-325 KTVIRFS
+325 
-332 ISMLAPR
+332 
-339 LRELGL
+339 
-345 INNKHIP
+345 
-352 EIYLQSSVSQ
+352 
-362 RYELLKGLMDTD
+362 
-374 GTCSKA
+374 
-380 GQCEFTQKS
+380 
-389 RKVTAG
+389 
-395 LVELLSSLGIK
+395 
-406 STVHTKVPTCNGK
+406 
-419 PCDMVY
+419 
-425 RVQFFVSKEKPCFKL
+425 
-440 ARKAARLKETLAARM
+440 
-455 RYKSIV
+455 
-461 DIKPVDS
+461 
-468 VPVKCIGID
+468 
-477 HPSHL
+477 
-482 YLAGRHMTPTHN
+482 
-494 TPLVSAIALSEF
+494 TPLVAAISLSEF

-559 HRKTKGKFSYQ
+559 HRKTKGKYSYQ

-578 SAKGKNKE
+578 SANGKNKE
-586 GRNIKVGVIDEV
+586 GRNIKVGVVDEV
-598 HEMEDDHLV
+598 HEMEDDHLI

-638 RLAEAQKVLDGEMDR
+638 RLADAQKVLDGELDR
-653 PDWSIWWYSQ
+653 PDWAIWWYSQ
-663 DSEEEVWQDEQSW
+663 DSEEEVWQDERSW

-697 EAKTNPSRRAF
+697 EAKSNPSQRAF

-718 NSSAAWLDEATITNT
+718 NSSAAWLDEATIANT
-733 EMFDPESLR
+733 ETFDPETLR

-757 LCSARAMFENPET
+757 LCSARALFEDQQT
-770 HKKYTMQ
+770 RKKYTLQ
-777 MYFIPESK
+777 MYFIPEAK

-827 WFVALYEHY
+827 WFVDLYEHY

-954 RMR
+954 KMR

>member
-1 MTSRIMNDK
+1 MNSMTTSKARGEK
-10 KKERQPK
+10 RPR
-17 LLAPYPSYIH
+17 LLAPYPSYLH
-27 IYADKIRNGDI
+27 LYAEQIRSGKIIAGQR
-38 IVGRYIKQGLRRFLD
+38 IKQAVRRFLKDFD
-53 DFENPELK
+53 DPELR
-61 IDLAESNKRIRF
+61 IELSESNKRIRF
-73 IQNECKL
+73 IEHECKL
-80 YEAPFSGK
+80 YEAPFSGR

-97 AIIESIYAIKRWN
+97 AIIESIYAIKKWN
-110 PEAQF
+110 PEASF
-115 GAGGWVRKYQDV
+115 GKGGWVRKYQDV

-132 RKNGKA
+132 RKNGK
-138 LDIETPIP
+138 
-146 TPDGW
+146 
-151 RKMKDLDVGDTVYAV
+151 
-166 DGTPSKIMRVSDIK
+166 
-180 YGHKCY
+180 
-186 EVTFEDGEKIT
+186 
-197 ADAEHIWTVQTKD
+197 
-210 SRRCIKYRRENKLKR
+210 
-225 RTTAAVKPNGD
+225 
-236 LDITTEQMLA
+236 
-246 DYKHTRR
+246 
-253 DGKGTEYKYRVPMQ
+253 
-267 SPLQHEAK
+267 
-275 DLPIAPYALGLWLGD
+275 
-290 GESEGGRICVSDEDL
+290 
-305 PAEMEALREVGE
+305 
-317 NPLKPHRD
+317 
-325 KTVIRFS
+325 
-332 ISMLAPR
+332 
-339 LRELGL
+339 
-345 INNKHIP
+345 
-352 EIYLQSSVSQ
+352 
-362 RYELLKGLMDTD
+362 
-374 GTCSKA
+374 
-380 GQCEFTQKS
+380 
-389 RKVTAG
+389 
-395 LVELLSSLGIK
+395 
-406 STVHTKVPTCNGK
+406 
-419 PCDMVY
+419 
-425 RVQFFVSKEKPCFKL
+425 
-440 ARKAARLKETLAARM
+440 
-455 RYKSIV
+455 
-461 DIKPVDS
+461 
-468 VPVKCIGID
+468 
-477 HPSHL
+477 
-482 YLAGRHMTPTHN
+482 
-494 TPLVSAIALSEF
+494 TPLVAAVSLSEF

-559 HRKTKGKFSYQ
+559 HRKTKGKYSYQ

-586 GRNIKVGVIDEV
+586 GRNIKVGVVDEV

-638 RLAEAQKVLDGEMDR
+638 RLADAQKVLDGELDR
-653 PDWSIWWYSQ
+653 PDWAIWWYSQ
-663 DSEEEVWQDEQSW
+663 DSEEEVWQDESSW

-697 EAKTNPSRRAF
+697 EAKSNPSQRAF

-718 NSSAAWLDEATITNT
+718 NSSAAWLDEATITNPET
-733 EMFDPESLR
+733 FEPEMLR

-757 LCSARAMFENPET
+757 LCSARALFEDQQT
-770 HKKYTMQ
+770 KKKYTLQ
-777 MYFIPESK
+777 MYFIPEAK

-810 LVVICPGAEV
+810 FVVICPGAEV

-827 WFVALYEHY
+827 WFVDLYEHY
-836 GMMPYKIGYDNWH
+836 GMTPYKIGYDNWH

-879 MRSLESDLGRNVLVY
+879 MRSLESDLARNVLVY

-954 RMR
+954 KMR

>member
-1 MTSRIMNDK
+1 MSKPRDGKPDK
-10 KKERQPK
+10 KRPR
-17 LLAPYPSYIH
+17 LLAPYRSYLH
-27 IYADKIRNGDI
+27 LYAEKIKSGQ
-38 IVGRYIKQGLRRFLD
+38 IVAGTHIKQGIRRFLD
-53 DFENPELK
+53 DFDNPELR
-61 IDLAESNKRIRF
+61 IDLSESDKRIRF
-73 IQNECKL
+73 IEHECKL
-80 YEAPFSGK
+80 YEAPFSGR

-97 AIIESIYAIKRWN
+97 AIIESIYAVKKWN
-110 PEAQF
+110 PEANF
-115 GAGGWVRKYQDV
+115 GKGGWVRKYQDV
-127 LIVIA
+127 LILIA
-132 RKNGKA
+132 RKNGK
-138 LDIETPIP
+138 
-146 TPDGW
+146 
-151 RKMKDLDVGDTVYAV
+151 
-166 DGTPSKIMRVSDIK
+166 
-180 YGHKCY
+180 
-186 EVTFEDGEKIT
+186 
-197 ADAEHIWTVQTKD
+197 
-210 SRRCIKYRRENKLKR
+210 
-225 RTTAAVKPNGD
+225 
-236 LDITTEQMLA
+236 
-246 DYKHTRR
+246 
-253 DGKGTEYKYRVPMQ
+253 
-267 SPLQHEAK
+267 
-275 DLPIAPYALGLWLGD
+275 
-290 GESEGGRICVSDEDL
+290 
-305 PAEMEALREVGE
+305 
-317 NPLKPHRD
+317 
-325 KTVIRFS
+325 
-332 ISMLAPR
+332 
-339 LRELGL
+339 
-345 INNKHIP
+345 
-352 EIYLQSSVSQ
+352 
-362 RYELLKGLMDTD
+362 
-374 GTCSKA
+374 
-380 GQCEFTQKS
+380 
-389 RKVTAG
+389 
-395 LVELLSSLGIK
+395 
-406 STVHTKVPTCNGK
+406 
-419 PCDMVY
+419 
-425 RVQFFVSKEKPCFKL
+425 
-440 ARKAARLKETLAARM
+440 
-455 RYKSIV
+455 
-461 DIKPVDS
+461 
-468 VPVKCIGID
+468 
-477 HPSHL
+477 
-482 YLAGRHMTPTHN
+482 
-494 TPLVSAIALSEF
+494 TPLVAAISLSEF

-559 HRKTKGKFSYQ
+559 HRKTKGKYSYQ

-578 SAKGKNKE
+578 SANGKNKE
-586 GRNIKVGVIDEV
+586 GRNIKVGVVDEV
-598 HEMEDDHLV
+598 HEMEDDHLI

-638 RLAEAQKVLDGEMDR
+638 RLADAQKVLDGELDR
-653 PDWSIWWYSQ
+653 PDWAIWWYSQ
-663 DSEEEVWQDEQSW
+663 DSEEEVWQDEKSW

-697 EAKTNPSRRAF
+697 EAKSNPSQRAF

-718 NSSAAWLDEATITNT
+718 NSSAAWLDEATIVNT
-733 EMFDPESLR
+733 ETFDPEMLR

-757 LCSARAMFENPET
+757 LCSARALFEDQQT
-770 HKKYTMQ
+770 KKKYTLQ
-777 MYFIPESK
+777 MYFIPEAK

-827 WFVALYEHY
+827 WFVDLYEHY

-849 SKDFQEIIADNF
+849 SKDFQEIIAENF

-954 RMR
+954 KMR

>member
-1 MTSRIMNDK
+1 MNSMTTSKARGEK
-10 KKERQPK
+10 RPR
-17 LLAPYPSYIH
+17 LLAPYPSYLH
-27 IYADKIRNGDI
+27 LYAEQIRSGKIIAGQR
-38 IVGRYIKQGLRRFLD
+38 IKQAVRRFFKDFD
-53 DFENPELK
+53 DPELR
-61 IDLAESNKRIRF
+61 IELSESDKRIRF
-73 IQNECKL
+73 IERECKL
-80 YEAPFSGK
+80 YEAPFSGR

-97 AIIESIYAIKRWN
+97 AIIESIYAIKKWN
-110 PEAQF
+110 PEASF
-115 GAGGWVRKYQDV
+115 GKGGWVRKYQDV

-132 RKNGKA
+132 RKNGK
-138 LDIETPIP
+138 
-146 TPDGW
+146 
-151 RKMKDLDVGDTVYAV
+151 
-166 DGTPSKIMRVSDIK
+166 
-180 YGHKCY
+180 
-186 EVTFEDGEKIT
+186 
-197 ADAEHIWTVQTKD
+197 
-210 SRRCIKYRRENKLKR
+210 
-225 RTTAAVKPNGD
+225 
-236 LDITTEQMLA
+236 
-246 DYKHTRR
+246 
-253 DGKGTEYKYRVPMQ
+253 
-267 SPLQHEAK
+267 
-275 DLPIAPYALGLWLGD
+275 
-290 GESEGGRICVSDEDL
+290 
-305 PAEMEALREVGE
+305 
-317 NPLKPHRD
+317 
-325 KTVIRFS
+325 
-332 ISMLAPR
+332 
-339 LRELGL
+339 
-345 INNKHIP
+345 
-352 EIYLQSSVSQ
+352 
-362 RYELLKGLMDTD
+362 
-374 GTCSKA
+374 
-380 GQCEFTQKS
+380 
-389 RKVTAG
+389 
-395 LVELLSSLGIK
+395 
-406 STVHTKVPTCNGK
+406 
-419 PCDMVY
+419 
-425 RVQFFVSKEKPCFKL
+425 
-440 ARKAARLKETLAARM
+440 
-455 RYKSIV
+455 
-461 DIKPVDS
+461 
-468 VPVKCIGID
+468 
-477 HPSHL
+477 
-482 YLAGRHMTPTHN
+482 
-494 TPLVSAIALSEF
+494 TPLVAAVSLSEF

-559 HRKTKGKFSYQ
+559 HRKTKGKYSYQ

-586 GRNIKVGVIDEV
+586 GRNIKVGVVDEV

-638 RLAEAQKVLDGEMDR
+638 RLADAQKVLDGELDR
-653 PDWSIWWYSQ
+653 PDWAIWWYSQ
-663 DSEEEVWQDEQSW
+663 DSEEEVWQDESSW

-697 EAKTNPSRRAF
+697 EARTNPSQRAF

-718 NSSAAWLDEATITNT
+718 NSSAAWLDEATITNPAT
-733 EMFDPESLR
+733 FEPEMLR

-757 LCSARAMFENPET
+757 LCSARALFEDQQT
-770 HKKYTMQ
+770 KKKYTLQ
-777 MYFIPESK
+777 MYFIPEAK

-827 WFVALYEHY
+827 WFVDLYEHY
-836 GMMPYKIGYDNWH
+836 GMTPYKIGYDNWH

-879 MRSLESDLGRNVLVY
+879 MRSLESDLARNVLVY

-954 RMR
+954 KMR

>member
-1 MTSRIMNDK
+1 MSKPRRK
-10 KKERQPK
+10 KTDEKRPR
-17 LLAPYPSYIH
+17 LLAPYRSYLH
-27 IYADKIRNGDI
+27 LYAEKIKSGQ
-38 IVGRYIKQGLRRFLD
+38 IVAGTHIKQGIRRFLD
-53 DFENPELK
+53 DFDNPELR
-61 IDLAESNKRIRF
+61 IDLSESDKRIRF
-73 IQNECKL
+73 IEHECKL
-80 YEAPFSGK
+80 YEAPFSGR

-97 AIIESIYAIKRWN
+97 AIIESIYAIKKWN
-110 PEAQF
+110 PEANF
-115 GAGGWVRKYQDV
+115 GKGGWVRKYQDV
-127 LIVIA
+127 LILIA
-132 RKNGKA
+132 RKNGK
-138 LDIETPIP
+138 
-146 TPDGW
+146 
-151 RKMKDLDVGDTVYAV
+151 
-166 DGTPSKIMRVSDIK
+166 
-180 YGHKCY
+180 
-186 EVTFEDGEKIT
+186 
-197 ADAEHIWTVQTKD
+197 
-210 SRRCIKYRRENKLKR
+210 
-225 RTTAAVKPNGD
+225 
-236 LDITTEQMLA
+236 
-246 DYKHTRR
+246 
-253 DGKGTEYKYRVPMQ
+253 
-267 SPLQHEAK
+267 
-275 DLPIAPYALGLWLGD
+275 
-290 GESEGGRICVSDEDL
+290 
-305 PAEMEALREVGE
+305 
-317 NPLKPHRD
+317 
-325 KTVIRFS
+325 
-332 ISMLAPR
+332 
-339 LRELGL
+339 
-345 INNKHIP
+345 
-352 EIYLQSSVSQ
+352 
-362 RYELLKGLMDTD
+362 
-374 GTCSKA
+374 
-380 GQCEFTQKS
+380 
-389 RKVTAG
+389 
-395 LVELLSSLGIK
+395 
-406 STVHTKVPTCNGK
+406 
-419 PCDMVY
+419 
-425 RVQFFVSKEKPCFKL
+425 
-440 ARKAARLKETLAARM
+440 
-455 RYKSIV
+455 
-461 DIKPVDS
+461 
-468 VPVKCIGID
+468 
-477 HPSHL
+477 
-482 YLAGRHMTPTHN
+482 
-494 TPLVSAIALSEF
+494 TPLVAAVSLSEF

-559 HRKTKGKFSYQ
+559 HRKTKGKYSYQ

-578 SAKGKNKE
+578 SANGKNKE
-586 GRNIKVGVIDEV
+586 GRNIKVGVVDEV
-598 HEMEDDHLV
+598 HEMEDDHLI

-638 RLAEAQKVLDGEMDR
+638 RLADAQKVLDGELDR
-653 PDWSIWWYSQ
+653 PDWAIWWYSQ
-663 DSEEEVWQDEQSW
+663 DSEEEVWQDEKSW

-697 EAKTNPSRRAF
+697 EAKSNPSQRAF

-718 NSSAAWLDEATITNT
+718 NSSAAWLDEATIINT
-733 EMFDPESLR
+733 ETFDPEMLR

-757 LCSARAMFENPET
+757 LCSARALFEDQQT
-770 HKKYTMQ
+770 KKKYTLQ
-777 MYFIPESK
+777 MYFIPEAK

-827 WFVALYEHY
+827 WFVDLYEHY

-849 SKDFQEIIADNF
+849 SKDFQEIIAENF

-954 RMR
+954 KMR

>member
-1 MTSRIMNDK
+1 MSKQRDGKPDK
-10 KKERQPK
+10 KRPR
-17 LLAPYPSYIH
+17 LLAPYRSYLH
-27 IYADKIRNGDI
+27 LYAEKIKSGQI
-38 IVGRYIKQGLRRFLD
+38 IAGTHIKQGIRRFLD
-53 DFENPELK
+53 DFDDPELR
-61 IDLAESNKRIRF
+61 IDLSESDKRIRF
-73 IQNECKL
+73 IEHECKL
-80 YEAPFSGK
+80 YEAPFSGR
-88 PFKLELFQK
+88 PFRLELFQK
-97 AIIESIYAIKRWN
+97 AIIESIYAIKKWN
-110 PEAQF
+110 PEANF
-115 GAGGWVRKYQDV
+115 GKGGWVRKYQDV
-127 LIVIA
+127 LILIA
-132 RKNGKA
+132 RKNGK
-138 LDIETPIP
+138 
-146 TPDGW
+146 
-151 RKMKDLDVGDTVYAV
+151 
-166 DGTPSKIMRVSDIK
+166 
-180 YGHKCY
+180 
-186 EVTFEDGEKIT
+186 
-197 ADAEHIWTVQTKD
+197 
-210 SRRCIKYRRENKLKR
+210 
-225 RTTAAVKPNGD
+225 
-236 LDITTEQMLA
+236 
-246 DYKHTRR
+246 
-253 DGKGTEYKYRVPMQ
+253 
-267 SPLQHEAK
+267 
-275 DLPIAPYALGLWLGD
+275 
-290 GESEGGRICVSDEDL
+290 
-305 PAEMEALREVGE
+305 
-317 NPLKPHRD
+317 
-325 KTVIRFS
+325 
-332 ISMLAPR
+332 
-339 LRELGL
+339 
-345 INNKHIP
+345 
-352 EIYLQSSVSQ
+352 
-362 RYELLKGLMDTD
+362 
-374 GTCSKA
+374 
-380 GQCEFTQKS
+380 
-389 RKVTAG
+389 
-395 LVELLSSLGIK
+395 
-406 STVHTKVPTCNGK
+406 
-419 PCDMVY
+419 
-425 RVQFFVSKEKPCFKL
+425 
-440 ARKAARLKETLAARM
+440 
-455 RYKSIV
+455 
-461 DIKPVDS
+461 
-468 VPVKCIGID
+468 
-477 HPSHL
+477 
-482 YLAGRHMTPTHN
+482 
-494 TPLVSAIALSEF
+494 TPLVAAISLSEF

-559 HRKTKGKFSYQ
+559 HRKTKGKYSYQ

-578 SAKGKNKE
+578 SANGKNKE
-586 GRNIKVGVIDEV
+586 GRNIKVGVVDEV
-598 HEMEDDHLV
+598 HEMEDDHLI

-638 RLAEAQKVLDGEMDR
+638 RLADAQKVLDGELDR
-653 PDWSIWWYSQ
+653 PDWAIWWYSQ
-663 DSEEEVWQDEQSW
+663 DSEEEVWQDERSW

-697 EAKTNPSRRAF
+697 EAKSNPSQRAF

-718 NSSAAWLDEATITNT
+718 NSSAAWLDEATIANT
-733 EMFDPESLR
+733 ETFDPEMLR

-757 LCSARAMFENPET
+757 LCSARALFEEQQT
-770 HKKYTMQ
+770 RKKYTLQ
-777 MYFIPESK
+777 MYFIPEAK

-827 WFVALYEHY
+827 WFVDLYEHY

-954 RMR
+954 KMR

>member
-1 MTSRIMNDK
+1 MSKPRGK
-10 KKERQPK
+10 KPDEKRPR
-17 LLAPYPSYIH
+17 LLAPYRSYLH
-27 IYADKIRNGDI
+27 LYAEKIKSGQ
-38 IVGRYIKQGLRRFLD
+38 IVAGTHIKQGIRRFLD
-53 DFENPELK
+53 DFDNPELR
-61 IDLAESNKRIRF
+61 IDLSESDKRIRF
-73 IQNECKL
+73 IEHECKL
-80 YEAPFSGK
+80 YEAPFSGR
-88 PFKLELFQK
+88 PFRLELFQK
-97 AIIESIYAIKRWN
+97 AIIESIYAIKKWN
-110 PEAQF
+110 PEANF
-115 GAGGWVRKYQDV
+115 GKGGWVRKYQDV
-127 LIVIA
+127 LILIA
-132 RKNGKA
+132 RKNGK
-138 LDIETPIP
+138 
-146 TPDGW
+146 
-151 RKMKDLDVGDTVYAV
+151 
-166 DGTPSKIMRVSDIK
+166 
-180 YGHKCY
+180 
-186 EVTFEDGEKIT
+186 
-197 ADAEHIWTVQTKD
+197 
-210 SRRCIKYRRENKLKR
+210 
-225 RTTAAVKPNGD
+225 
-236 LDITTEQMLA
+236 
-246 DYKHTRR
+246 
-253 DGKGTEYKYRVPMQ
+253 
-267 SPLQHEAK
+267 
-275 DLPIAPYALGLWLGD
+275 
-290 GESEGGRICVSDEDL
+290 
-305 PAEMEALREVGE
+305 
-317 NPLKPHRD
+317 
-325 KTVIRFS
+325 
-332 ISMLAPR
+332 
-339 LRELGL
+339 
-345 INNKHIP
+345 
-352 EIYLQSSVSQ
+352 
-362 RYELLKGLMDTD
+362 
-374 GTCSKA
+374 
-380 GQCEFTQKS
+380 
-389 RKVTAG
+389 
-395 LVELLSSLGIK
+395 
-406 STVHTKVPTCNGK
+406 
-419 PCDMVY
+419 
-425 RVQFFVSKEKPCFKL
+425 
-440 ARKAARLKETLAARM
+440 
-455 RYKSIV
+455 
-461 DIKPVDS
+461 
-468 VPVKCIGID
+468 
-477 HPSHL
+477 
-482 YLAGRHMTPTHN
+482 
-494 TPLVSAIALSEF
+494 TPLVAAISLSEF

-559 HRKTKGKFSYQ
+559 HRKTKGKYSYQ

-578 SAKGKNKE
+578 SANGKNKE
-586 GRNIKVGVIDEV
+586 GRNIKVGVVDEV
-598 HEMEDDHLV
+598 HEMEDDHLI

-638 RLAEAQKVLDGEMDR
+638 RLTDAQKVLDGELDR
-653 PDWSIWWYSQ
+653 PDWAIWWYSQ
-663 DSEEEVWQDEQSW
+663 DSEEEVWQDEKSW

-697 EAKTNPSRRAF
+697 EAKSNPSQRAF

-718 NSSAAWLDEATITNT
+718 NSSAAWLDEATIVNAET
-733 EMFDPESLR
+733 FDPEMLR

-757 LCSARAMFENPET
+757 LCSARALFEDQQT
-770 HKKYTMQ
+770 KKKYTLQ
-777 MYFIPESK
+777 MYFIPEAK

-827 WFVALYEHY
+827 WFVDLYEHY

-954 RMR
+954 KMR